1 MIPPTSSTAYFILLT
16 TVYFSIKYLMVD
28 QWGKTK
34 NKGWGIA
41 ITIMYLATMLL
52 IQLSANLANAKEV
65 CGGTPQTLTAINYTI
80 IPNFLLFGTLLL
92 CLMFFPGWKAPF
104 SNTIGWLI
112 VSSPVFG
119 IKTLFNHMLLTDSNN
134 KLLKMVIRDPSI
146 MINEITPDNFF
157 LFLNKMDGKHSI
169 LNTDP
174 NNHYKK
180 YVPQLFNLVV
190 IKDKIAEWL
199 WFVLTG
205 ALVISNSHSYIMSIK
220 CKRSPSELQ
229 AKLDKRLANPKKE
242 KKKQKWILAY

>member
-16 TVYFSIKYLMVD
+16 TVYFSIKYLLVD
-28 QWGKTK
+28 KWGKK
-34 NKGWGIA
+34 SKGLGIA
-41 ITIMYLATMLL
+41 LTIMYLAIMLL
-52 IQLSANLANAKEV
+52 IQLSTNLVNAKEV
-65 CGGTPQTLTAINYTI
+65 CGGTPQTLTAINYTL

-157 LFLNKMDGKHSI
+157 LFLNKMDGKEHSI

-190 IKDKIAEWL
+190 IKDIIAEWL
-199 WFVLTG
+199 WYVLTG

-220 CKRSPSELQ
+220 CKRSPAELQ
-229 AKLDKRLANPKKE
+229 SKLDKRLSNPKKE
-242 KKKQKWILAY
+242 KKKQKWMLAY

>member
-1 MIPPTSSTAYFILLT
+1 MNYFTNKINTAFNLINYYRCSLTRAAANSSFHSIANVKAGNRDGKILCEALWDHPHHWLRLAIFKNALS
-16 TVYFSIKYLMVD
+16 TVYGGSLVGIYEEDVSKPILESLRSLSLIAEESVPTNIPEKFDSLLEFS
-28 QWGKTK
+28 
-34 NKGWGIA
+34 
-41 ITIMYLATMLL
+41 
-52 IQLSANLANAKEV
+52 
-65 CGGTPQTLTAINYTI
+65 NYT
-80 IPNFLLFGTLLL
+80 
-92 CLMFFPGWKAPF
+92 
-104 SNTIGWLI
+104 
-112 VSSPVFG
+112 
-119 IKTLFNHMLLTDSNN
+119 N

-157 LFLNKMDGKHSI
+157 LFLNKMDGKEHSI

-220 CKRSPSELQ
+220 CKRSPAELQ
-229 AKLDKRLANPKKE
+229 AKLDKRLSNPKKE
-242 KKKQKWILAY
+242 KKNICLII